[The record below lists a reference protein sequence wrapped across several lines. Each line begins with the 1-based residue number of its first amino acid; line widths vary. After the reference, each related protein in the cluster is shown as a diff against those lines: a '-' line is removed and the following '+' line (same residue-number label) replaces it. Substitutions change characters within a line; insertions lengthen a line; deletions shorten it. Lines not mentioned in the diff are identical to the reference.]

1 MSDTHKFMAAHILT
15 MFILVCL
22 ELTQFSLVSS
32 MRFFLC
38 NHIDTLCNCLTCMA
52 LNRCALLRPLP
63 LKQRNEKM
71 AVAAPPGILPLEVFI
86 FDNVPSL
93 PFFGSELL
101 LWVLSG
107 ILLVPVLH
115 LARCRMAHRILSYYS
130 SYPYWVHSALG
141 KCDSAIIQV
150 KTDLYLGGASAL
162 QQLRWIISCD
172 DRYDIDMTK
181 CIYCG
186 FCQEA
191 CPVDA
196 IVEGPNFEFS
206 TETHEVLPLH
216 LFFWFSRLFFVCQ
229 LDLNHVGNYKSLW
242 FVWFLSLPASI
253 SFHHENWSVFY
264 FGQELLYDKEKL
276 LENGDRWETEIAEN
290 LRSESIYR

>member
-1 MSDTHKFMAAHILT
+1 
-15 MFILVCL
+15 
-22 ELTQFSLVSS
+22 
-32 MRFFLC
+32 
-38 NHIDTLCNCLTCMA
+38 MA

-63 LKQRNEKM
+63 LKRRNEKM

-162 QQLRWIISCD
+162 QQLR
-172 DRYDIDMTK
+172 
-181 CIYCG
+181 
-186 FCQEA
+186 
-191 CPVDA
+191 
-196 IVEGPNFEFS
+196 
-206 TETHEVLPLH
+206 
-216 LFFWFSRLFFVCQ
+216 
-229 LDLNHVGNYKSLW
+229 
-242 FVWFLSLPASI
+242 
-253 SFHHENWSVFY
+253 
-264 FGQELLYDKEKL
+264 
-276 LENGDRWETEIAEN
+276 
-290 LRSESIYR
+290 